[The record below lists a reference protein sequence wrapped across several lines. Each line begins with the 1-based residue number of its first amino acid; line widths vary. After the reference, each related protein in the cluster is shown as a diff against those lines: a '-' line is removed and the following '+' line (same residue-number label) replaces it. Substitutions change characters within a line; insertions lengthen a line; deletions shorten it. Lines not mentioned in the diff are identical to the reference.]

1 MPVLK
6 ELLQAA
12 KKTLPLSNIFT
23 PSVLTA
29 GIGGYSFYLI
39 NQKEVC
45 PPLHLARNIAAEQRA
60 MLMRKQSE
68 NQLYSQNF
76 LMDIYYLVVLTSWR
90 CKYSESWQ
98 WGWWLD
104 TWIIQTYCVFPW
116 VKEKSKTG
124 FTLFKYI
131 HTILRLRIRNPS
143 LEEHIFGKIKHNIL
157 SFAVFNEQIV
167 QVNASQAPWSL
178 HSLWVWLREKIKKKG
193 ILVENVYY

>member
-60 MLMRKQSE
+60 MLMRKQ
-68 NQLYSQNF
+68 
-76 LMDIYYLVVLTSWR
+76 
-90 CKYSESWQ
+90 
-98 WGWWLD
+98 
-104 TWIIQTYCVFPW
+104 
-116 VKEKSKTG
+116 
-124 FTLFKYI
+124 
-131 HTILRLRIRNPS
+131 
-143 LEEHIFGKIKHNIL
+143 KISCTHSI
-157 SFAVFNEQIV
+157 
-167 QVNASQAPWSL
+167 
-178 HSLWVWLREKIKKKG
+178 SLWTFTTL
-193 ILVENVYY
+193 LC